1 MDAGYATRVAV
12 NLSMYQ
18 FVEKDFVSHV
28 AQALKEA
35 QLPPHLLE
43 LEITESFLAHNVEQ
57 AAKTLK
63 KLHKLGVHLSIDDF
77 GTGYSSL
84 SYLKRFPLNTLKI
97 DQSFVKDINADADS
111 ATIAEAIIGLGKNL
125 GLNVIAEGVEKEEQ
139 VFFLRNRGCDL
150 VQGFLFSHPMASDKV
165 ISWLKRNKKHQVQY
179 KQWALWPQQELLQ
192 NA

>member
-1 MDAGYATRVAV
+1 
-12 NLSMYQ
+12 
-18 FVEKDFVSHV
+18 
-28 AQALKEA
+28 
-35 QLPPHLLE
+35 
-43 LEITESFLAHNVEQ
+43 NVEQ
-57 AAKTLK
+57 AAHTLK
-63 KLHKLGVHLSIDDF
+63 QLHDIGVHLSIDDF

-150 VQGFLFSHPMASDKV
+150 VQGFLISHPMSSDKV
-165 ISWLKRNKKHQVQY
+165 IPWLKLNRKHQVQY
-179 KQWALWPQQELLQ
+179 KQWALWPQDLAQ